1 MIRRSYRRFGRGSNT
16 NAKTKT
22 LNFASPEE
30 CRIFAYYLYTICK
43 YKIEF
48 YPDRE
53 EDSAVD
59 RNISS
64 EVSNPTL
71 AEIDLYRVFHVTHSN
86 NIFLAVIANFLIR
99 KTPEKEAGLLTKIP
113 SHLKKS
119 LKDFSKFDF
128 AKKALN
134 LSETKLALLLNGKTR
149 MRETVTQNRLDFLA
163 YIFTLDL
170 PCFLMRLQ
178 NNSIFL

>member
-30 CRIFAYYLYTICK
+30 WRIFAYYLYTICK

-59 RNISS
+59 SNISS

-71 AEIDLYRVFHVTHSN
+71 AEIDLYRVFHVTHLN

-99 KTPEKEAGLLTKIP
+99 KTP
-113 SHLKKS
+113 
-119 LKDFSKFDF
+119 
-128 AKKALN
+128 
-134 LSETKLALLLNGKTR
+134 
-149 MRETVTQNRLDFLA
+149 
-163 YIFTLDL
+163 
-170 PCFLMRLQ
+170 
-178 NNSIFL
+178 

>member
-53 EDSAVD
+53 DEGD
-59 RNISS
+59 
-64 EVSNPTL
+64 
-71 AEIDLYRVFHVTHSN
+71 Y
-86 NIFLAVIANFLIR
+86 
-99 KTPEKEAGLLTKIP
+99 
-113 SHLKKS
+113 
-119 LKDFSKFDF
+119 
-128 AKKALN
+128 
-134 LSETKLALLLNGKTR
+134 LSYIYGFFMKLAQR
-149 MRETVTQNRLDFLA
+149 RRPQHF
-163 YIFTLDL
+163 
-170 PCFLMRLQ
+170 Q
-178 NNSIFL
+178 